1 MRTTLFYALA
11 LFLLPGCSSS
21 KYQIVEPQ
29 PQLSLSTAAAVCELG
44 ENVSITL
51 AVAQEGVDGN
61 FSLSAFIR
69 EGKASLT
76 LDGSD
81 MDTSGQWVQL
91 SAKNA
96 RLVITPAQAGDL
108 LVSFQAKSPD
118 GEVSEQQ
125 DLKVTV
131 TAPSEITAEAL
142 CEAKIVNPAADA
154 RIPVQLHIQGVPGAD
169 GKFIVTPT
177 ISLGKGKIFLN
188 GNAVNGQTCPV
199 DADMT
204 FEYAP
209 EEIGEQIL
217 EFEIAAEKASAKAR
231 AYMDVV
237 KNIVVTSVVEGCFT
251 IDGAGEH
258 NVEGET
264 VTLALVNEDLFNFEV
279 AGWYDTSGQL
289 LSGEATYAFT
299 LARDCITQLEVRLKP
314 RTVNITRQGIARIEF
329 QYLVME
335 GGRPVPKVAYDYRTQ
350 YSADYKASEPVKF
363 YYEEYRLDR
372 TKIPPVGQ
380 RSTAMPTIT
389 KGARNSTYLWRCDEK
404 FSVSIR
410 PSDNPGFKFH
420 YNDRYIESQTTK
432 YHLPPDITMMK

>member
-69 EGKASLT
+69 EGKATLT

-131 TAPSEITAEAL
+131 TAPSEIAAEAV

-154 RIPVQLHIQGVPGAD
+154 RIPVLLHIQGVPGAD
-169 GKFIVTPT
+169 GKFIVTPAV
-177 ISLGKGKIFLN
+177 SLGKGKIFLN
-188 GNAVNGQTCPV
+188 GNAVNGQACPV

-217 EFEIAAEKASAKAR
+217 EFEIAAGKASAKAR
-231 AYMDVV
+231 VYMDVV

-251 IDGAGEH
+251 IDGVGEH

-289 LSGEATYAFT
+289 LSGEATYALT
-299 LARDCITQLEVRLKP
+299 LARDCITDIEVRLKP
-314 RTVNITRQGIARIEF
+314 RTVTITRQGIARIEF

-350 YSADYKASEPVKF
+350 YSADYKASEPIKF

-372 TKIPPVGQ
+372 SKIPPVGQ

-404 FSVSIR
+404 FAVSIR
-410 PSDNPGFKFH
+410 PGDNPGFKFH

-432 YHLPPDITMMK
+432 YYLPSDITMTR

>member
-11 LFLLPGCSSS
+11 LFVSAGCSSS
-21 KYQIVEPQ
+21 KYQIVEPT
-29 PQLSLSTAAAVCELG
+29 PQLSLSTVTAVCELG
-44 ENVSITL
+44 ETVNLTL
-51 AVAQEGVDGN
+51 TVAQEGVDGN

-69 EGKASLT
+69 EGKATLT

-91 SAKNA
+91 AAKHA

-131 TAPSEITAEAL
+131 TAPSEITAEAV

-177 ISLGKGKIFLN
+177 VSLGKGKIFLN
-188 GNAVNGQTCPV
+188 GNAVNGQACPV
-199 DADMT
+199 DADVT

-217 EFEIAAEKASAKAR
+217 EFEIAAGKASAKAR

-258 NVEGET
+258 NIEGET
-264 VTLALVNEDLFNFEV
+264 VTLKLVNDELFNFEV

-289 LSGEATYAFT
+289 LSGEATYALT
-299 LARDCITQLEVRLKP
+299 LARDCITDIQLRLKP
-314 RTVNITRQGIARIEF
+314 RTVTITRQGIARIEF

-350 YSADYKASEPVKF
+350 YSTDYKASEPIKF

-372 TKIPPVGQ
+372 SKIPPVGQ

-404 FSVSIR
+404 FAVSIR
-410 PSDNPGFKFH
+410 PGDNPGFKFH

-432 YHLPPDITMMK
+432 YYLPSDVTMTR

>member
-11 LFLLPGCSSS
+11 LFVSAGCSSS
-21 KYQIVEPQ
+21 KYQIVEPT
-29 PQLSLSTAAAVCELG
+29 PQLSLSTVTAVCELG
-44 ENVSITL
+44 ETVNLTL
-51 AVAQEGVDGN
+51 TVAQEGVDGN

-69 EGKASLT
+69 EGKATLT

-91 SAKNA
+91 AAKHA

-131 TAPSEITAEAL
+131 TAPSEITAEAV

-154 RIPVQLHIQGVPGAD
+154 RIPVQLHIQGVPDAD
-169 GKFIVTPT
+169 EKFIVTPAL
-177 ISLGKGKIFLN
+177 SQGKGKIFRN
-188 GNAVNGQTCPV
+188 GYAVNGQACPV
-199 DADMT
+199 DADAT

-217 EFEIAAEKASAKAR
+217 EFEVTAGKTSAKAR

-237 KNIVVTSVVEGCFT
+237 KNIVVTSSVEGCFT
-251 IDGAGEH
+251 IEGAGEH
-258 NVEGET
+258 NTEGEK
-264 VTLALVNEDLFNFEV
+264 VTLALVNEELFNFEP
-279 AGWYDTSGQL
+279 AGWYDSTGQL
-289 LSGEATYAFT
+289 LSNEATYA
-299 LARDCITQLEVRLKP
+299 LQLSRDCITRLEVRLKP

-350 YSADYKASEPVKF
+350 YSTDYKASEPIKF

-372 TKIPPVGQ
+372 SKIPPVGL

-410 PSDNPGFKFH
+410 PGDNPGFKFH

-432 YHLPPDITMMK
+432 YYLPSDVTMTR

>member
-29 PQLSLSTAAAVCELG
+29 PQLSLSTAAVVCELG

-69 EGKASLT
+69 EGKATLT

-108 LVSFQAKSPD
+108 LVSFQAKSPE

-131 TAPSEITAEAL
+131 TAPSEIAAEAV

-154 RIPVQLHIQGVPGAD
+154 RIPVLLHIQGVP
-169 GKFIVTPT
+169 
-177 ISLGKGKIFLN
+177 GKGKIFLN
-188 GNAVNGQTCPV
+188 GNAVNGQACPV

-217 EFEIAAEKASAKAR
+217 EFEIAAGKASAKAR
-231 AYMDVV
+231 VYMDVV

-251 IDGAGEH
+251 IDGVGEH

-289 LSGEATYAFT
+289 LSGEATYALT
-299 LARDCITQLEVRLKP
+299 LARDCITDIEVRLKP
-314 RTVNITRQGIARIEF
+314 RTVTITRQGIARIEF

-363 YYEEYRLDR
+363 YYEEYRLD
-372 TKIPPVGQ
+372 TSKIPPVG
-380 RSTAMPTIT
+380 RKSAGMPTIP
-389 KGARNSTYLWRCDEK
+389 KGATKSTFLWRCDEK

-410 PSDNPGFKFH
+410 PADNPGFKFN
-420 YNDRYIESQTTK
+420 YNDRSVESQTTK
-432 YHLPPDITMMK
+432 YYLPSDITMTR